1 MKYLVFFFI
10 LFYSCNEIPAV
21 NYQLIINSDE
31 NIINKTSKVTI
42 SVNSLSQNH
51 SIKYFL
57 NEIETKPEID
67 LTKAKLGTNIIKAVL
82 NIDEKDIVITKEF
95 DVFNEFVPEIYNY
108 KIINEF
114 QHDISSYTQGLEF
127 NDGYLYESTGLNGF
141 SSLKKIDVFNNKI
154 IESKKGT
161 SGRNSSHNFTRYLG
175 VYGYPTIVFFDV
187 NTNPIAPIET

>member
-1 MKYLVFFFI
+1 MFIIIYFYKIFMKYLVLFFI
-10 LFYSCNEIPAV
+10 LFYSCNEIPTV

-95 DVFNEFVPEIYNY
+95 DVFNEF
-108 KIINEF
+108 KR
-114 QHDISSYTQGLEF
+114 SSG
-127 NDGYLYESTGLNGF
+127 
-141 SSLKKIDVFNNKI
+141 
-154 IESKKGT
+154 
-161 SGRNSSHNFTRYLG
+161 
-175 VYGYPTIVFFDV
+175 
-187 NTNPIAPIET
+187 